1 MIGVGRRCAGFP
13 ARYQHEADGIA
24 LRARDAQA
32 FVVIRAA
39 PDYVDLI
46 GGSTPD
52 RARRNR
58 ITAFASW

>member
-1 MIGVGRRCAGFP
+1 M
-13 ARYQHEADGIA
+13 GIA
-24 LRARDAQA
+24 VRASGARAL
-32 FVVIRAA
+32 VVICAA

-52 RARRNR
+52 RVRRNR

>member
-1 MIGVGRRCAGFP
+1 MYGWGTMREISHIDISTNPMDTAV
-13 ARYQHEADGIA
+13 
-24 LRARDAQA
+24 RARDAQA
-32 FVVIRAA
+32 LVVTCAA

-52 RARRNR
+52 RVRRNG